1 MEKSPSLTQ
10 HLCYDAGSQVNAS
23 LWCRQPGRHIRR
35 LLFFMVFFSNRRS
48 SQFGNDSS
56 QDSHNNAHICFF
68 RLAGGLSPRSL
79 ATFVV
84 QNAERR
90 VEISSLV
97 SCASPV
103 LFHGI
108 GQDVPLLRGFA
119 GWTSEAEYETLRWK
133 NASFCQV
140 NIWKSSPR
148 SFALYS
154 S

>member
-1 MEKSPSLTQ
+1 MTHHRTLITMHTS
-10 HLCYDAGSQVNAS
+10 V
-23 LWCRQPGRHIRR
+23 
-35 LLFFMVFFSNRRS
+35 
-48 SQFGNDSS
+48 
-56 QDSHNNAHICFF
+56 FF

-119 GWTSEAEYETLRWK
+119 G
-133 NASFCQV
+133 
-140 NIWKSSPR
+140 
-148 SFALYS
+148 
-154 S
+154 